1 MWKYHSDRQHLY
13 YILQVPKNLMT
24 GAISKLHQFVLYT
37 WAITRSY
44 TCYKSGKKCTFR
56 KIITNNLMRLF
67 IRVGYIAFDLRLR
80 YFFGHKRK
88 RYRRCI
94 TFLFIQNIPFNCFPS
109 NRAGVPVF
117 KRPRRKPHC
126 FKYAVIPVQL
136 TSLTRPPTV
145 VW

>member
-1 MWKYHSDRQHLY
+1 MDKFFLNICRQGCGNT
-13 YILQVPKNLMT
+13 IRIDNICIISFRFQKNLMT

-94 TFLFIQNIPFNCFPS
+94 TFLFIQNIPFNCFS
-109 NRAGVPVF
+109 V
-117 KRPRRKPHC
+117 
-126 FKYAVIPVQL
+126 
-136 TSLTRPPTV
+136 
-145 VW
+145 